1 VACIH
6 YPNYIYQSIIIQT
19 INNTNTLHVQ
29 RTKKQ
34 SLIISKQKMKKQR
47 GVTIST
53 PKEPLIQDKSKGVPL
68 QTKNPIKGFK
78 SHLKPLYIKSV
89 LLTQNQHS
97 I

>member
-1 VACIH
+1 
-6 YPNYIYQSIIIQT
+6 
-19 INNTNTLHVQ
+19 
-29 RTKKQ
+29 
-34 SLIISKQKMKKQR
+34 LITSKQKMNNR

-53 PKEPLIQDKSKGVPL
+53 PNPRPIQRVVPL

-78 SHLKPLYIKSV
+78 SHLKPLYIKLV